1 MTAMRIARHKPL
13 DDLVLKVYHL
23 ELSGCQSE
31 EQFREYIRLMLHNVD
46 AILEALGCYVPE
58 DRRVRRAADLV
69 KQWAVRLRSLCTAV
83 PKSFNDPE
91 EWRVAATHILA
102 NYKQLRI
109 EAGSL
114 YQLAVPDSTFG
125 VLRAAL

>member
-1 MTAMRIARHKPL
+1 MTALRIARHKPL

-23 ELSGCQSE
+23 ELAGCRNE
-31 EQFREYIRLMLHNVD
+31 EEFREYIRLMLHNVD
-46 AILEALGCYVPE
+46 AILEALGCYAPE

-69 KQWAVRLRSLCTAV
+69 KMRAVRLRSLCAAV
-83 PKSFNDPE
+83 PKSFNHPE
-91 EWRVAATHILA
+91 EWRDAAAYILA
-102 NYKQLRI
+102 NYQQLRI

-114 YQLAVPDSTFG
+114 YQLAVPNATFG